1 MIISIIALIVPDAY
15 EIIQSDSCFAHNLT
29 ILKDMEECEFAAQKL
44 GIQIQ
49 EVQLESCDEN
59 LQGNCV
65 SQDYETISRP
75 HGCVYKS
82 GEWKSVYWYSPVDS
96 GYDDAPCGSVIEDEG
111 YACIC
116 SMSGNVFSAGLTSFI
131 QSTPSYQGFVLFVF

>member
-15 EIIQSDSCFAHNLT
+15 EIIQSDSCFAHNMT
-29 ILKDMEECEFAAQKL
+29 ILKDMEECQFAAQKL

-65 SQDYETISRP
+65 SQDYEIMSRP

-82 GEWKSVYWYSPVDS
+82 GEWESVYWYSPVDS
-96 GYDDAPCGSVIEDEG
+96 GYDEASCGSIIDDEG

-116 SMSGNVFSAGLTSFI
+116 SLAGNKYSEKLI
-131 QSTPSYQGFVLFVF
+131 YIYYQK